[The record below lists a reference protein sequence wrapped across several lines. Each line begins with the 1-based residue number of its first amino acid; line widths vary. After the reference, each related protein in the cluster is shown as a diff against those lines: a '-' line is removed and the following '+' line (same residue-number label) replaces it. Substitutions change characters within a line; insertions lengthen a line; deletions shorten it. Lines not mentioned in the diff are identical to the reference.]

1 MVDYTKLIPGKK
13 YILGGIKVGKFIR
26 KSNNSLVF
34 LNSQFGEKGE
44 NEIDADLEDDYIL
57 FTGKTKKGG
66 KRKQRKTRSKK

>member
-26 KSNNSLVF
+26 KSNDTLVF

-44 NEIDADLEDDYIL
+44 NEIDMDLEDDYSL
-57 FTGKTKKGG
+57 YKTKTKKGG
-66 KRKQRKTRSKK
+66 RKKRKTRSKK

>member
-26 KSNNSLVF
+26 KSNDTLVF

-44 NEIDADLEDDYIL
+44 NEIDMDLEDDYIL
-57 FTGKTKKGG
+57 YKTKTKRGG
-66 KRKQRKTRSKK
+66 RRKRKTRSKK

>member
-26 KSNNSLVF
+26 KSNDTLVF

-44 NEIDADLEDDYIL
+44 NEIDMDLEDDYSL
-57 FTGKTKKGG
+57 YKTKTKKGG
-66 KRKQRKTRSKK
+66 RRNKKTRSKK